1 MQVTINYI
9 CKAASLFLKDWL
21 KFQLQQ
27 QRNFTFRKRA
37 RAFRAMIDYLMGYS
51 SKEVSE
57 PQFQLAKP
65 GDAFPLYQSLR

>member
-1 MQVTINYI
+1 M
-9 CKAASLFLKDWL
+9 
-21 KFQLQQ
+21 QQ
-27 QRNFTFRKRA
+27 QRNFTFPKRA